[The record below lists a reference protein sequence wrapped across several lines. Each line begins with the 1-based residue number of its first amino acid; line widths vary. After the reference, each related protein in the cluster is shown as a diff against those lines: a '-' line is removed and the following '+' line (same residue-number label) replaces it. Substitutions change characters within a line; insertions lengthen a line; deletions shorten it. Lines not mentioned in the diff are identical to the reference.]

1 MFRASKSK
9 VKTVLFQ
16 VQDWNKYPQTI
27 GSYPLQQTM
36 IWTRFNLPPDGLPSR
51 DDWLQ
56 CFESMIFS
64 GINLNREPIDGC
76 LPFPE
81 GQGLT
86 CGSNRYP
93 NLFQNL
99 SRGKG
104 LLAVQSR
111 YPNVFQNLSRGKG
124 LLAVQVNPSLFSKT
138 YQGARAYL
146 QFK

>member
-1 MFRASKSK
+1 MFGIQGHTIYYVSGFKIQGQNCPIPSSRLEQISPNHW
-9 VKTVLFQ
+9 VLSLTANN
-16 VQDWNKYPQTI
+16 D
-27 GSYPLQQTM
+27 
-36 IWTRFNLPPDGLPSR
+36 WTRFNLPPDGLPSR

-104 LLAVQSR
+104 LLAVQID
-111 YPNVFQNLSRGKG
+111 NQML
-124 LLAVQVNPSLFSKT
+124 SKT
-138 YQGARAYL
+138 YQGARTYL